1 MSYSRGTY
9 SSPKLVASKERGQ
22 VSDRVTVKV
31 AKYTVQENFKE
42 ATRSTDN
49 AKFSKIVT
57 INRNRALGHG
67 STF

>member
-1 MSYSRGTY
+1 MSYSLGAY

-42 ATRSTDN
+42 ATRSISN
-49 AKFSKIVT
+49 AKFSEIVT
-57 INRNRALGHG
+57 IHKNRAL
-67 STF
+67 

>member
-1 MSYSRGTY
+1 M
-9 SSPKLVASKERGQ
+9 
-22 VSDRVTVKV
+22 SDRVTVKV

-49 AKFSKIVT
+49 AKLSKIVT